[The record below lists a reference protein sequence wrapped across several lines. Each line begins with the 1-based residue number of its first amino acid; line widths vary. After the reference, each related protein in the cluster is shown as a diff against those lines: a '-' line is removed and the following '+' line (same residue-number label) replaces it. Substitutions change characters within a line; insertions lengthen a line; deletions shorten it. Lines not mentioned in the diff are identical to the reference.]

1 MIAPL
6 TFIPIFQEFFGAS
19 QGDWAAFG
27 FQVDINFISILQVIA
42 LLGGFLWSM
51 YIALEAATRVYGKR
65 SSFGGL
71 MPWAL
76 MLLVLM
82 IAAYQ
87 VFALPMEMRGTEDIF
102 AMLFSTI
109 S

>member
-1 MIAPL
+1 M
-6 TFIPIFQEFFGAS
+6 
-19 QGDWAAFG
+19 
-27 FQVDINFISILQVIA
+27 DINFISILQVIA